1 VHEVA
6 VIPRS
11 AVRGDDQVLIVT
23 DDDRLHFRTIEILRR
38 KQDKVVVASGLAE
51 GERLCV
57 SPLSAVTDGMRVRPI
72 DDGDW

>member
-1 VHEVA
+1 M
-6 VIPRS
+6 
-11 AVRGDDQVLIVT
+11 T

-38 KQDKVVVASGLAE
+38 KQDKVIVASGLAS

-72 DDGDW
+72 DDGNS